1 MDLGRSIRR
10 NRKAKA
16 KKTRRPAKAKGA
28 TKAKGRAK
36 AKGTAKAKGA
46 AKAKSTARARGAAR
60 TKGAARAKG
69 SAGKKRARRPA
80 KAKSTRRPAR
90 KRSRRG
96 PSGRKTARA
105 APVRVGRL
113 SLHPVLAALLLAGTG
128 LGLGY
133 LIAIAFLFPAGEQS
147 VELQAVPDIR
157 GEPLE
162 LALATVIDSGLVIG
176 HVDSVRHPRAEAGLV
191 LGQSPLPGLTALVQA
206 PVRIT
211 VSSGPEMRAVPDLTR
226 LAGDRAA
233 ELLDAGGFVVRVD
246 TADSRTP
253 AGRVL
258 GIDPA
263 PGTEIRIP
271 GDVRLVVSRGPP
283 TFPMPQLAG
292 MTQGE
297 AYAVLRSLGLEL
309 GEVDRRYSLLN
320 VRVVFGQDPEPRVP
334 VAEGTAVRLIV
345 GREVRPAPQMPGAME
360 RPDLN
365 GDNNEPPSAPWR

>member
-28 TKAKGRAK
+28 AK
-36 AKGTAKAKGA
+36 AKAKGA
-46 AKAKSTARARGAAR
+46 AKTKGTARTKGTAKAKSTAKA
-60 TKGAARAKG
+60 KGAARAKG

-96 PSGRKTARA
+96 PAGRKTART

-113 SLHPVLAALLLAGTG
+113 SLHPALAALLLTGGG

-133 LIAIAFLFPAGEQS
+133 LVAVTVVFPAGEQP

-162 LALATVIDSGLVIG
+162 LALATVVDSGLVIG
-176 HVDSVRHPRAEAGLV
+176 HVDSVRHPRAEAGIV

-309 GEVDRRYSLLN
+309 DEVDRRYSLLN

-334 VAEGTAVRLIV
+334 VAEGTAVRLVV
-345 GREVRPAPQMPGAME
+345 GREVRPAPQMPGGTE
-360 RPDLN
+360 RPDRN
-365 GDNNEPPSAPWR
+365 GDNSEPQSAPWR

>member
-1 MDLGRSIRR
+1 M
-10 NRKAKA
+10 
-16 KKTRRPAKAKGA
+16 
-28 TKAKGRAK
+28 
-36 AKGTAKAKGA
+36 
-46 AKAKSTARARGAAR
+46 
-60 TKGAARAKG
+60 
-69 SAGKKRARRPA
+69 
-80 KAKSTRRPAR
+80 
-90 KRSRRG
+90 
-96 PSGRKTARA
+96 
-105 APVRVGRL
+105 RVGRL
-113 SLHPVLAALLLAGTG
+113 SLHPALAAFLLVGAG

-133 LIAIAFLFPAGEQS
+133 LVAVTLVFPAGEQS

-162 LALATVIDSGLVIG
+162 LALATVVDSGLVIG

-283 TFPMPQLAG
+283 TFPMPRLAG

-320 VRVVFGQDPEPRVP
+320 VRVIFGQDPEPHVP
-334 VAEGTAVRLIV
+334 VAEGTAVRLVV

-360 RPDLN
+360 RPDRN